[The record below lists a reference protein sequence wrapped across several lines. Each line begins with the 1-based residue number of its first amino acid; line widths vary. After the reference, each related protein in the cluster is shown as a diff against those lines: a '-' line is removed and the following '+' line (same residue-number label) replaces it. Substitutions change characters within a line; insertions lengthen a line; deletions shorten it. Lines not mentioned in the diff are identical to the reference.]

1 MNLPKTD
8 DNDKTHKNDANTYRD
23 MCSMLLSRKV
33 PHSSFSHE
41 KIPVLVQTLSYKS
54 KITYHTLLIGF
65 YHKLISMQDVWHVF
79 HFNVAQQLSYSKFM
93 HQCVFS
99 LMKKM
104 QSGTGNFLLT
114 MI

>member
-1 MNLPKTD
+1 MIMIKHIKMMQIPIVTC
-8 DNDKTHKNDANTYRD
+8 AQ
-23 MCSMLLSRKV
+23 C
-33 PHSSFSHE
+33 FSHE
-41 KIPVLVQTLSYKS
+41 KFLIPAIQVTVFGISKIPVLVQTLSYKS

-114 MI
+114 TI